1 MEYESPKRDDEW
13 MKEVIR
19 KHLHAEIRTVLKSYD
34 RGRRDAALRELKNQ
48 GLSIRQLELLTGI
61 NRGVIQKA

>member
-1 MEYESPKRDDEW
+1 MEYESTKRDDEW
-13 MKEVIR
+13 AKEVIR
-19 KHLHAEIRTVLKSYD
+19 KHLHAESRTVLKSYD